1 MIITSPGSDD
11 KILACQYLNK
21 GVQVDL
27 LLHTGRLV
35 DIEAISHKLG
45 PHVCEEFVCGT
56 CYDAMSVHH
65 GNRKK
70 HTKDFIIHDVELCE

>member
-1 MIITSPGSDD
+1 MIITSPGSGD

-56 CYDAMSVHH
+56 GYDAMSVH
-65 GNRKK
+65 GKK
-70 HTKDFIIHDVELCE
+70 VCLFLLWKRQKSCQ